1 MCFASGGGRGRR
13 YLEHGSL
20 SGISAKVNPFL
31 FQRQNANAIAAE
43 RIIRFSFYR
52 NRDLPILK
60 EKIAR
65 HASIG
70 EYECS
75 GNSSTHKVFTPLP
88 NQVSFCFSLRFV
100 HGSRLLKYSKRT
112 APNKKPNKA
121 NNFSDATCIA
131 TDDLRERV
139 KNVHFYILQVRHAP
153 LCACVP
159 YHLSVCDTLEQHCW
173 LHSWFSFSLCR
184 RKRRNRKTRFKFRLQ
199 WVVLFRCTFV
209 NSKYT
214 ESRLECRC
222 QLKLS
227 LFEPTKSD
235 SIWLRI
241 SSTAWLSSLSV
252 SHSSARMQRCI
263 LFSFIFWSNG
273 GPIIH
278 FIWLSHVSASRKYN
292 NFLAADFGLV
302 NDKR

>member
-112 APNKKPNKA
+112 APDKKPNKA

-209 NSKYT
+209 NTLNLDSNAAVNSNYLFLSQLNRIPFGWEFPALHDFHHYQWAT
-214 ESRLECRC
+214 LPPECSVASFS
-222 QLKLS
+222 LS
-227 LFEPTKSD
+227 FSDPTAAP
-235 SIWLRI
+235 
-241 SSTAWLSSLSV
+241 SSTLSGCLMYQ
-252 SHSSARMQRCI
+252 HRANI
-263 LFSFIFWSNG
+263 IIFSPQISG
-273 GPIIH
+273 
-278 FIWLSHVSASRKYN
+278 
-292 NFLAADFGLV
+292 
-302 NDKR
+302 